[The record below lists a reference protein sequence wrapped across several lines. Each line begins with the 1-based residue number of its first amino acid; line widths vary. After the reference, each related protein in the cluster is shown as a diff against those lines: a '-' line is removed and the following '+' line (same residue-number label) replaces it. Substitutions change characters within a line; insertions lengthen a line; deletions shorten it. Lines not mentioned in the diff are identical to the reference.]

1 METLLEM
8 HRRGDKE
15 GIWKRYCGFLELT
28 MEEFTANQ
36 GRLLEQQ
43 LRRWKNSSLVT
54 GIFGGVLPVTEEE
67 FRAAAPITTYEDY
80 AGSLLTRS
88 DEGLPEPTYAWVHTS
103 GKSAEYEFK
112 WVPYTRAMYDN
123 ISDCT
128 LASFILGPCRE
139 RGHIA
144 LREGDRVMFSLAPTP
159 YVSGLCMQAMHEQ
172 FNFTIWP
179 EYEKALKMDF
189 FERTREGMRL
199 AFSEGI
205 DYFYGITSIMLNIS
219 EQLENAGRRGR
230 GANAQA
236 GSLRRE
242 PKALLRLLMGTLKAK
257 LRGAPLRPRDLW
269 NVKGIMC
276 SGMDTAIYR
285 DKIRALWGEYP
296 WEVYGCTELAFIGFQ
311 HYAAAGL
318 VVRDASCY
326 LEFMELEDY
335 ARWRKDR
342 SLRPSLRLLS
352 EVEAG
357 KEYVLVGT
365 SFHGGVFVRYIPGDS
380 LKVISREDQEI
391 GLHLPRFT
399 FSSRI
404 DDVIDIAGFTRLS
417 EKAIWSAIEKSGIGY
432 VDWVAAKE
440 YRNENP
446 ILHLYLETRGDDH
459 EAERAQEVI
468 HEQLKRIDQPYRDL
482 EQMAGIKPLTVTVLS
497 RGTFAR
503 YQKERQ
509 AAGFDLAHSKPQHMN
524 PGPEAVARLL
534 AMSALKI

>member
-8 HRRGDKE
+8 HRRGDRE

-28 MEEFTANQ
+28 VEEFNATQA
-36 GRLLEQQ
+36 RLLEEQ
-43 LRRWKNSSLVT
+43 LGTWKTSALVKRIL
-54 GIFGGVLPVTEEE
+54 GDPLPRTEEE
-67 FRAAAPITTYEDY
+67 FRARAPITTYEDY
-80 AGSLLTRS
+80 AGSLLSRT
-88 DEGLPEPTYAWVHTS
+88 DKDLPGPTHTWVHTS

-112 WVPYTRAMYDN
+112 WVPYTQAMYDN
-123 ISDCT
+123 LSDCT

-144 LREGDRVMFSLAPTP
+144 LREGDRLMFSLAPAP
-159 YVSGLCMQAMHEQ
+159 YVSGLCMQALREQ

-189 FERTREGMRL
+189 FDRTREGIRL

-219 EQLENAGRRGR
+219 EQLE
-230 GANAQA
+230 QA
-236 GSLRRE
+236 GKRGKGGQADGLLRQ
-242 PKALLRLLMGTLKAK
+242 PKAVLRLLKGMLKAR
-257 LRGAPLRPRDLW
+257 LRGGPLRPRDLW

-285 DKIRALWGEYP
+285 DRIRAMWGEYP

-311 HYAAAGL
+311 HYAGPGL
-318 VVRDASCY
+318 VLRDRSCY
-326 LEFMELEDY
+326 VEFMELEHY
-335 ARWRKDR
+335 ARWKEDR
-342 SLRPSLRLLS
+342 TQRPPLRRLS
-352 EVEAG
+352 ELEAG

-365 SFHGGVFVRYIPGDS
+365 SFHGGVFVRYVPGDS
-380 LKVISREDQEI
+380 LKVASLADESLD
-391 GLHLPRFT
+391 LKLPRFM

-417 EKAIWSAIEKSGIGY
+417 EKVIWSAIEKSGIDY
-432 VDWVAAKE
+432 VDWVVAKE

-446 ILHLYLETRGDDH
+446 VLHLYLETRTDRYDPLRVR
-459 EAERAQEVI
+459 ELI
-468 HEQLKRIDQPYRDL
+468 HEQLTRIDEPYRDL
-482 EQMAGIKPLTVTVLS
+482 EQMAGIKPLVVTLLTRS
-497 RGTFAR
+497 TFAR

-509 AAGFDLAHSKPQHMN
+509 AAGSDLAHSKPQHMN
-524 PGPEAVARLL
+524 PGPEVVSRLL
-534 AMSALKI
+534 AMSALEI

>member
-8 HRRGDKE
+8 HRRGDTE

-28 MEEFTANQ
+28 MEELRANQ
-36 GRLLEQQ
+36 ARLLEQQ
-43 LRRWKNSSLVT
+43 LQIWKKSPLVKR
-54 GIFGGVLPVTEEE
+54 IFGGVLPATEEE

-80 AGSLLTRS
+80 ADSLLSRKEA
-88 DEGLPEPTYAWVHTS
+88 DLPERTYAWVHTS

-123 ISDCT
+123 IADCT
-128 LASFILGPCRE
+128 LASFILAPCRE
-139 RGHIA
+139 RGHVA
-144 LREGDRVMFSLAPTP
+144 LREGDRLMFSLAPTP

-172 FNFTIWP
+172 FNFEIWP
-179 EYEKALKMDF
+179 QYEKALKMDF

-205 DYFYGITSIMLNIS
+205 DYFFGITSIMLNIS
-219 EQLENAGRRGR
+219 EQLEKAGKQGG
-230 GANAQA
+230 GARA
-236 GSLRRE
+236 GSLLRH
-242 PKALLRLLMGTLKAK
+242 PKALLRLLKGTFKAK

-285 DKIRALWGEYP
+285 DRIRAMWGEYP

-311 HYAAAGL
+311 HYAEPGL
-318 VVRDASCY
+318 VVRDSSCY
-326 LEFMELEDY
+326 VEFMELQDY
-335 ARWRKDR
+335 ARWKSNR
-342 SLRPSLRLLS
+342 SVRPPLRLLS
-352 EVEAG
+352 EVETG

-380 LKVISREDQEI
+380 LKVVSREDEKI
-391 GLHLPRFT
+391 GLKLPRFV
-399 FSSRI
+399 FSSRV

-417 EKAIWSAIEKSGIGY
+417 EKAIWSAIEKSGVGY

-446 ILHLYLETRGDDH
+446 VLHLYLETSGEDH
-459 EAERAQEVI
+459 EELRAQEVI
-468 HEQLKRIDQPYRDL
+468 HEQLTRIDQPYRDL
-482 EQMAGIKPLTVTVLS
+482 ERMAGIRPLTVTVLT

-524 PGPEAVARLL
+524 PGPDTVARLL